1 MRTFDYKTRYKRV
14 LQPDTAALIAQ
25 IHEYKGAQP
34 FFVEENA
41 DMLALLAE
49 IAKIEST
56 EASNKVEG
64 IHASDDRL
72 KMIIRDKTM
81 PKTKDEKI
89 IAGYRDVLNAIYE
102 NYDYIPVKSSELLQ
116 LHRDLYKFAGKVGGS
131 FRSGDIAAEEISAY
145 IDEICNAYQDA
156 CNDPQ
161 CDPLV
166 MIPMFV
172 LDFLCV
178 RPFSNGNDRM
188 SCLVLL
194 LLLERA
200 SYHVGM
206 YISLEKL
213 IEQTRETYL
222 ETLRQSSYHWVEEKN
237 DDIPFVRYI
246 LEIIAAAYRD
256 LFSTARQLDANGI
269 SKQERVRMFV
279 RGTPGQITRAQIMEK
294 CPNISQVT
302 VERALTD
309 MVKKREILKI
319 GGGRYTSYIWNREKE

>member
-1 MRTFDYKTRYKRV
+1 
-14 LQPDTAALIAQ
+14 
-25 IHEYKGAQP
+25 
-34 FFVEENA
+34 
-41 DMLALLAE
+41 
-49 IAKIEST
+49 
-56 EASNKVEG
+56 
-64 IHASDDRL
+64 
-72 KMIIRDKTM
+72 
-81 PKTKDEKI
+81 
-89 IAGYRDVLNAIYE
+89 
-102 NYDYIPVKSSELLQ
+102 
-116 LHRDLYKFAGKVGGS
+116 
-131 FRSGDIAAEEISAY
+131 
-145 IDEICNAYQDA
+145 
-156 CNDPQ
+156 
-161 CDPLV
+161 
-166 MIPMFV
+166 
-172 LDFLCV
+172 
-178 RPFSNGNDRM
+178 M

>member
-1 MRTFDYKTRYKRV
+1 MQIFNYKARYRKA
-14 LQPDTAALIAQ
+14 LQPEIIALIVE

-34 FFVEENA
+34 FFVEKNAGLLAPMMENA
-41 DMLALLAE
+41 
-49 IAKIEST
+49 KICSI
-56 EASNKVEG
+56 EASNKQEEVY
-64 IHASDDRL
+64 ASDDRL
-72 KMIIRDKTM
+72 KMIVRDKTM

-89 IAGYRDVLNAIYE
+89 IAGYRDVLNNIHE
-102 NYDYIPVKSSELLQ
+102 NYDYIPVKSSELIQ
-116 LHRDLYKFAGKVGGS
+116 LHHDLYKFSGKIGGS
-131 FRSGDIAAEEISAY
+131 FRSGDIASEEISAY
-145 IDEICNAYQDA
+145 IDEICNVYQDA

-178 RPFSNGNDRM
+178 RPFSDGNDRM

-200 SYHVGM
+200 GYHVGM
-206 YISLEKL
+206 YISLQKL

-222 ETLRQSSYHWVEEKN
+222 ETLRQSSYHWAEEKN

-246 LEIIAAAYRD
+246 LEIIATAYRD
-256 LFSTARQLDANGI
+256 LFSKARQLDANGI

-279 RGTPGQITRAQIMEK
+279 RGTPGQITRMQIMEK
-294 CPNISQVT
+294 YPNISQVT

-309 MVKKREILKI
+309 MVKKGEILKI

>member
-41 DMLALLAE
+41 DMIALLAE

-56 EASNKVEG
+56 EASNKIEG
-64 IHASDDRL
+64 IRASDDRL
-72 KMIIRDKTM
+72 KMIVRDKTM

-89 IAGYRDVLNAIYE
+89 IAGYRDVLNAIHE

-131 FRSGDIAAEEISAY
+131 FRAGGIAAEEISAY
-145 IDEICNAYQDA
+145 IDGICNAYQDA

-161 CDPLV
+161 CDLLV
-166 MIPMFV
+166 MIPMFL
-172 LDFLCV
+172 LDFLCI
-178 RPFSNGNDRM
+178 RPFNDGNDRM

-200 SYHVGM
+200 GYHVGM

-222 ETLRQSSYHWVEEKN
+222 ETLRQSSYCWAEEKN
-237 DDIPFVRYI
+237 DDIPFVCYI

-256 LFSTARQLDANGI
+256 LFSKARQLDANGI
-269 SKQERVRMFV
+269 SKQEHVRMFV